1 MKTKNFER
9 HQIGNDLQRPDF
21 QFDNDSVACRIIELR
36 GIVHH
41 RYLNGRNMAEHI
53 VELEADHPGF
63 NDPDY
68 RRRREEIARL
78 APPLNSGLPP
88 ERVRYSEQECGTWA
102 TAFGKL
108 SAFYPSHACR
118 EFEDVV
124 NDIGYAADMV
134 PQLADVSEFLSDRTG
149 FRLQPVA
156 GLVSAREF
164 LEALSRR
171 VFCAT
176 QYIRHHSQPLY
187 TPEPDIV
194 HELMGH
200 APMLA
205 IPEFADLSQKIGEGS
220 LHADDEQ
227 IEQLAT
233 LYWFTIEY
241 GVLRQDG
248 QLRAYGAGLLSS
260 FGELEHALSGE
271 VEIRPFDPWEAK
283 DTAYPITT
291 YQPLLWSVT
300 SIQEA
305 FAKMDEFVQTM
316 RLDARR

>member
-1 MKTKNFER
+1 
-9 HQIGNDLQRPDF
+9 
-21 QFDNDSVACRIIELR
+21 
-36 GIVHH
+36 
-41 RYLNGRNMAEHI
+41 MADHI

-63 NDPDY
+63 NDADY
-68 RRRREEIARL
+68 RRRRDDIATL
-78 APPLNSGLPP
+78 APPLDSSDPP
-88 ERVRYSEQECGTWA
+88 QRVAYTRDEARTWA
-102 TAFGKL
+102 TVFQKL
-108 SAFYPSHACR
+108 TALYPTHACR
-118 EFEDVV
+118 EFAAVAG
-124 NDIGYAADMV
+124 DIGYVAEAV
-134 PQLADVSEFLSDRTG
+134 PQLADVSAFLGERTG
-149 FRLQPVA
+149 FRLHPVA

-164 LEALSRR
+164 LGALSRR

-220 LHADDEQ
+220 LRATDRQ
-227 IEQLAT
+227 VEQLAT

-248 QLRAYGAGLLSS
+248 ELRAYGAGLLSS
-260 FGELEHALSGE
+260 FGELEHALSGD
-271 VEIRPFDPWEAK
+271 VEINPFDPWRAK

-291 YQPLLWSVT
+291 YQPLLWSVN
-300 SIQEA
+300 SIREA
-305 FAKMDEFVQTM
+305 FDKMDEFV
-316 RLDARR
+316 RSLERVKS

>member
-1 MKTKNFER
+1 
-9 HQIGNDLQRPDF
+9 
-21 QFDNDSVACRIIELR
+21 
-36 GIVHH
+36 
-41 RYLNGRNMAEHI
+41 MADHI

-68 RRRREEIARL
+68 RRRRDEIATL
-78 APPLNSGLPP
+78 APPIGSDEPPKRVVYSGD
-88 ERVRYSEQECGTWA
+88 EGRTWA
-102 TAFGKL
+102 TVFDKL
-108 SAFYPSHACR
+108 TALYPTHACR
-118 EFEDVV
+118 EFVAV
-124 NDIGYAADMV
+124 AGDIGYTADAV
-134 PQLADVSEFLSDRTG
+134 PQLADVSAFLTERTG
-149 FRLQPVA
+149 FRLHPVS

-164 LEALSRR
+164 LGALSRR

-176 QYIRHHSQPLY
+176 QYIRHHSQPFY

-220 LHADDEQ
+220 LRASDHQ
-227 IEQLAT
+227 VEQLAT

-241 GVLRQDG
+241 GVLWQDG
-248 QLRAYGAGLLSS
+248 DLRAYGAGLLSS
-260 FGELEHALSGE
+260 FGELEHALSGKVE
-271 VEIRPFDPWEAK
+271 VRPFDPWRAK

-300 SIQEA
+300 SIREA
-305 FAKMDEFVQTM
+305 FDKMDEFVRSM
-316 RLDARR
+316 ESG

>member
-1 MKTKNFER
+1 
-9 HQIGNDLQRPDF
+9 
-21 QFDNDSVACRIIELR
+21 
-36 GIVHH
+36 
-41 RYLNGRNMAEHI
+41 MAEHI
-53 VELEADHPGF
+53 VELEANHPGF
-63 NDPDY
+63 NDPGY
-68 RRRREEIARL
+68 RRRRDEIAQL
-78 APPLNSGLPP
+78 APLLNSGRKP
-88 ERVRYSEQECGTWA
+88 ERVQYSDQECATWS
-102 TAFGKL
+102 TVFHKL
-108 SAFYPSHACR
+108 NALYPSHACR
-118 EFEDVV
+118 EFAEVI
-124 NDIGYAADMV
+124 NDIGYEPESV
-134 PQLADVSEFLSDRTG
+134 PQLADVSEFLTDRTG
-149 FRLQPVA
+149 FSLQPVA

-164 LEALSRR
+164 LESLSRR

-220 LHADDEQ
+220 LRANDEQ
-227 IEQLAT
+227 VEQLAT

-248 QLRAYGAGLLSS
+248 ELKAYGAGLLSS

-271 VEIRPFDPWEAK
+271 VDIKPFDPWEAK

-291 YQPLLWSVT
+291 YQPLLWSVD
-300 SIQEA
+300 SIGEA
-305 FAKMDEFVQTM
+305 FEKMNEFVRSM
-316 RLDARR
+316 